1 MKTPKTTLAFFRFW
15 KFIITKKDVDKE
27 FADLVL
33 DSSCYAVIGITPM
46 LLWILSSISLVLF
59 NAPFVLTVISITVSF
74 FFFLGNFIFLDTVV
88 SEAREFVWRE
98 QRRKEREERT
108 RIFEENM
115 ERLRKERKE
124 REKQRQQRYERMF
137 DDYYKRTNRVD
148 HNMQNAIKLL
158 GLKEGFTKD
167 DVRKAYRRL
176 SKIHHPD
183 MGGLEENFKKLKKAH
198 DYIMKR
204 M

>member
-1 MKTPKTTLAFFRFW
+1 MKTQKRTLAFFRFW
-15 KFIITKKDVDKE
+15 KFIIIKKDVDKE

-33 DSSCYAVIGITPM
+33 DSINYAVIGITPL
-46 LLWILSSISLVLF
+46 LLWIFTSVSLALF
-59 NAPFVLTVISITVSF
+59 GAPFVLVTISIVVYLF
-74 FFFLGNFIFLDTVV
+74 FFIGNFIFLDTVV

-98 QRRKEREERT
+98 QRRKEREERA
-108 RIFEENM
+108 RRFEENM
-115 ERLRKERKE
+115 EKLRRERRE
-124 REKQRQQRYERMF
+124 REKRRQERYQRMF

-148 HNMQNAIKLL
+148 RNMQNAMKLL
-158 GLKEGFTKD
+158 GLEEGFTKD

-176 SKIHHPD
+176 SKTHHPD